1 MSVPLTE
8 STTNNVVLALTGASG
23 AIYGVRLLE
32 VLLAAGRDVHVVLSG
47 ACQRVFEAELGLSP
61 DPKSPVLDQL
71 LPADGPAASRLN
83 ALRPLDR
90 PGALGRPFEPGGRR
104 GRVKFHSLGDYS
116 AGIASGSFRTAGM
129 VICPCSMG
137 TLAAVAQGM
146 SQNLIH
152 RAADVHLKERRKL
165 ILVPRETPLSLIAL
179 ENMRR
184 ITEAGGIILPAMPGF
199 YHGAETIIDLV
210 DFVVTRICD
219 QLGVKVGLMRRW
231 GEVDTASSASSP

>member
-1 MSVPLTE
+1 MPVDPAS
-8 STTNNVVLALTGASG
+8 NVVLALTGASG

-32 VLLAAGRDVHVVLSG
+32 VLMAAGCHVHVALSS
-47 ACQRVFEAELGLSP
+47 ACQRVFEEELGLSP
-61 DPKSPVLDQL
+61 DPRACSLDQL
-71 LPADGPAASRLN
+71 IPASGPNSLRLN

-90 PGALGRPFEPGGRR
+90 AGALGRPLVAGGTA
-104 GRVKFHSLGDYS
+104 GQAVFHGLNDYS

-137 TLAAVAQGM
+137 TLAAVAGGL

-179 ENMRR
+179 DNMRR
-184 ITEAGGIILPAMPGF
+184 ITEAGGVILPAMPGF
-199 YHGAETIIDLV
+199 YHQPQSMIDLV

-219 QLGVKVGLMRRW
+219 QLGIKVSLMQRW
-231 GEVDTASSASSP
+231 GEAIDKP